1 MSRPR
6 KYPLPPGPDDPAPEE
21 EPQPPTAEEL
31 DGLDPE
37 QLVEV
42 ALDWP
47 RMRLT
52 PAMVYAL
59 NFVWRDYVKAEDEE
73 AKVRARRIVSRLRRA
88 KHDELHPGCER
99 VTINVPPLRRSD
111 GNGVWFVRVN
121 ERQFVGEHELWE
133 CEARTIL
140 ELVHNFQQVEAN
152 RKSDTQHAIDL
163 DSGGMLAERVQA
175 IRRA

>member
-1 MSRPR
+1 MGRPR
-6 KYPLPPGPDDPAPEE
+6 KYPLQPGDTVAVEVADDEPEHFDDLE
-21 EPQPPTAEEL
+21 
-31 DGLDPE
+31 PE
-37 QLVEV
+37 QLVEI
-42 ALDWP
+42 ALERP
-47 RMRLT
+47 SMRLT

-59 NFVWRDYVKAEDEE
+59 NFLWRDYVRADDDE
-73 AKVRARRIVSRLRRA
+73 AKQRARKIVSRLRRA

-99 VTINVPPLRRSD
+99 VKITVPPLRRSD
-111 GNGVWFVRVN
+111 GNGMWLVRVN
-121 ERQFVGEHELWE
+121 EKAFIGEHEMWE

-140 ELVHNFQQVEAN
+140 ELVHHFNQVEAN